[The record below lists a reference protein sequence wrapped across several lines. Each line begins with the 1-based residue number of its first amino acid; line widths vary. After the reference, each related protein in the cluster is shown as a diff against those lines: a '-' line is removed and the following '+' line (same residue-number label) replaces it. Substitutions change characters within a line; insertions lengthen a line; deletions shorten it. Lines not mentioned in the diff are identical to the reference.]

1 MTVKMTDR
9 VRIALYGCAI
19 IIFSSGFPVFASSTE
34 NSTAAPSSIRHEVEQ
49 NAWEEGL
56 RAFEQGD
63 YAGSA
68 ITFQMLSESAQV
80 ADISRKAQYAFASV
94 RLLLAKTPE
103 EYLEA
108 VSAWERWSSQIRSGL
123 QGEDPRMITPFLL
136 KLSPATQVLEK
147 SDQAAGQSRKVA
159 REANG
164 NVANYKNLLHSKEK
178 EVENLRGKLES
189 REREVRR
196 LRHQLESLEEIH
208 RKYQE
213 KKQEASAP

>member
-1 MTVKMTDR
+1 MIVKMTDR
-9 VRIALYGCAI
+9 IRITLYIGAI

-34 NSTAAPSSIRHEVEQ
+34 ESSVPSSIRQEVEQ

-63 YAGSA
+63 YAGAA
-68 ITFQMLSESAQV
+68 ITFQMLSESAKSG
-80 ADISRKAQYAFASV
+80 DISRKAQYAFATV
-94 RLLLAKTPE
+94 RLVLAKTSE
-103 EYLEA
+103 EYVEA

-123 QGEDPRMITPFLL
+123 QGEDPRMVTPFLL
-136 KLSPATQVLEK
+136 KLSPVTQVLEK
-147 SDQAAGQSRKVA
+147 NVPAAGQSRKVS

-164 NVANYKNLLHSKEK
+164 NVLNYKNLLHTKEK